1 MEKRLFEDL
10 LESAN
15 EALAHAQGRLD
26 LRTTVFPPPPEPMDA
41 RDVRRLRRRM
51 DASQAVFAGYLNV
64 SKKLVQAW
72 EAGRRMPNGAAL
84 RLLRLAER
92 TPELLLLDGIGEAT
106 SRTHSS
112 LSNRAGSISS
122 TRRAGR

>member
-1 MEKRLFEDL
+1 MDKRLFEEL

-26 LRTTVFPPPPEPMDA
+26 LRTTLLPPPPEPMRA
-41 RDVRRLRRRM
+41 GDVSRLRRRM

-72 EAGRRMPNGAAL
+72 EAGRRTPNGAAL
-84 RLLRLAER
+84 RLLRLAEQA
-92 TPELLLLDGIGEAT
+92 PGLLLNQAGGIT
-106 SRTHSS
+106 SRTG
-112 LSNRAGSISS
+112 RPARPGS
-122 TRRAGR
+122 GF